1 MSGQPNTRL
10 ADLFGLAGWSKGELA
25 RLVNRQA
32 AAMGHPQLS
41 TDTSR
46 VRRWIDMG
54 EIPRDPVPR
63 VLAALFTERLGRVV
77 TIEDLGLVRH
87 GRVGKRQRR
96 RECGTSRRRA
106 VGARTDGRGPH
117 RIHGNGPHAQPT
129 RLGGRGRRARRRLR
143 TQQRHARLAAHRSGP
158 RCRRPRLDDPLHA
171 DPAGFDRYEAA
182 PIGSQEIEELERSVE
197 VFRAWDAA
205 RGGGLQRKAVVGQ
218 LNEVGGMLAY
228 RHPDHLQRRLWGVA
242 ANLAVLAGW
251 MSHDVGLEPTA
262 QKYFV
267 IAAHA
272 AREGGDRPRAGEA
285 LSRAAR
291 QMVHLGRPDDALDL
305 MKLAKSGSG
314 EEMLPRTRAMLYT
327 IEAWAQASMGKGQ
340 AMRRTLGMAEDL
352 FVSDKGDVPP
362 PSWMQMFDE
371 ADLHGM
377 QALAFRTLA
386 DHEPAAAAAAQ
397 RHAKEA
403 LDLRAKGRDRSQ
415 IFDYISLASACF
427 IADDPEQADRYARL
441 ALVSMGSNSSHRT
454 WDRLREMYRLT
465 GAVLGLP
472 EDPGPARG
480 DQAGAAQGA
489 GKGGGGKRA
498 RREVR
503 RRSSVVLGSC
513 LELLGSYVDP
523 CDQQAGVVLAL
534 GHAELLDDR
543 PHAVLCGARLGEAG
557 REGQQPVRSPRP
569 CARRGPG
576 RRCAATARR
585 LAGVAL
591 RPARTWRRRSPRGSR
606 RPVAS
611 ARAPSR
617 RGTAAGRGVLP
628 APRPGCASRGG
639 SGSRPRCPGPV
650 GRWCPVTG

>member
-1 MSGQPNTRL
+1 MTGEPNTRL
-10 ADLFGLAGWSKGELA
+10 ADLFGLTGWSKGELA

-32 AAMGHPQLS
+32 AAMGHPQLA

-87 GRVGKRQRR
+87 GRTGKRRDVSGAKDPDSLPWAPERTAAVLTEFTGMDLMLNRR
-96 RECGTSRRRA
+96 GL
-106 VGARTDGRGPH
+106 VGAG
-117 RIHGNGPHAQPT
+117 A
-129 RLGGRGRRARRRLR
+129 A
-143 TQQRHARLAAHRSGP
+143 LAAGSALSHAMHDW
-158 RCRRPRLDDPLHA
+158 LHTDPAFTSDSATRNSLHA

-182 PIGSQEIEELERSVE
+182 PIGSQEIDALERSVE

-314 EEMLPRTRAMLYT
+314 DETLPRTHAMLRT
-327 IEAWAQASMGKGQ
+327 IEAWAQASMGRGQ
-340 AMRRTLGMAEDL
+340 AMRRTLGEAEEL

-362 PSWMQMFDE
+362 PSWMQMFDD
-371 ADLHGM
+371 ADMHGM
-377 QALAFRTLA
+377 QALAYRTLA
-386 DHEPAAAAAAQ
+386 EHEPAAARTAQ
-397 RHAKEA
+397 RHAKQA
-403 LDLRAKGRDRSQ
+403 LELREGGRQRSK

-441 ALVSMGSNSSHRT
+441 ALVSMGETSSHRT

-465 GAVLGLP
+465 GQYAGYAKIQDLREEIQLALP
-472 EDPGPARG
+472 NSPS
-480 DQAGAAQGA
+480 
-489 GKGGGGKRA
+489 KRA
-498 RREVR
+498 R
-503 RRSSVVLGSC
+503 
-513 LELLGSYVDP
+513 
-523 CDQQAGVVLAL
+523 
-534 GHAELLDDR
+534 
-543 PHAVLCGARLGEAG
+543 
-557 REGQQPVRSPRP
+557 
-569 CARRGPG
+569 
-576 RRCAATARR
+576 
-585 LAGVAL
+585 
-591 RPARTWRRRSPRGSR
+591 
-606 RPVAS
+606 S
-611 ARAPSR
+611 ARS
-617 RGTAAGRGVLP
+617 VE
-628 APRPGCASRGG
+628 
-639 SGSRPRCPGPV
+639 V
-650 GRWCPVTG
+650 

>member
-1 MSGQPNTRL
+1 MNGQPNTRL
-10 ADLFGLAGWSKGELA
+10 SDLFGLAGWSKGELA

-32 AAMGHPQLS
+32 AAMGHPQLA

-87 GRVGKRQRR
+87 GRVGKRQGDGNAEHPDGVPWAPDRTAAVLTEFTGMDLMLNRR
-96 RECGTSRRRA
+96 GL
-106 VGARTDGRGPH
+106 VGAG
-117 RIHGNGPHAQPT
+117 A
-129 RLGGRGRRARRRLR
+129 A
-143 TQQRHARLAAHRSGP
+143 LAAGSALNSAMHDWLNTDP
-158 RCRRPRLDDPLHA
+158 ALVADAPDLDNPLQVE
-171 DPAGFDRYEAA
+171 PAGFDRYEAA

-291 QMVHLGRPDDALDL
+291 QMVHLGRPDDAMDL

-314 EEMLPRTRAMLYT
+314 DEVLPRTRAMLYT

-340 AMRRTLGMAEDL
+340 AMRRTLGEAEDL
-352 FVSDKGDVPP
+352 FVSGRSDVPP

-377 QALAFRTLA
+377 QALAYRTLA
-386 DHEPAAAAAAQ
+386 EHEPAAAATAQ

-403 LDLRAKGRDRSQ
+403 LELRGSGRERSE
-415 IFDYISLASACF
+415 IFDHLSLASACF

-441 ALVSMGSNSSHRT
+441 ALTSMGSNSSHRT

-465 GAVLGLP
+465 GQYSSYPKIHDLREEIKVALPKPAVR
-472 EDPGPARG
+472 A
-480 DQAGAAQGA
+480 
-489 GKGGGGKRA
+489 KGGGNN
-498 RREVR
+498 
-503 RRSSVVLGSC
+503 
-513 LELLGSYVDP
+513 
-523 CDQQAGVVLAL
+523 
-534 GHAELLDDR
+534 
-543 PHAVLCGARLGEAG
+543 
-557 REGQQPVRSPRP
+557 
-569 CARRGPG
+569 
-576 RRCAATARR
+576 
-585 LAGVAL
+585 
-591 RPARTWRRRSPRGSR
+591 
-606 RPVAS
+606 AS
-611 ARAPSR
+611 A
-617 RGTAAGRGVLP
+617 
-628 APRPGCASRGG
+628 
-639 SGSRPRCPGPV
+639 
-650 GRWCPVTG
+650 

>member
-1 MSGQPNTRL
+1 MTGEPNTRL
-10 ADLFGLAGWSKGELA
+10 SDLFGLAGWSKGELA

-32 AAMGHPQLS
+32 AAMGHPQLA

-46 VRRWIDMG
+46 VRRWIDTG
-54 EIPRDPVPR
+54 EIPRDPVPE

-77 TIEDLGLVRH
+77 TIEDLGFV
-87 GRVGKRQRR
+87 RQRR
-96 RECGTSRRRA
+96 TGKRRDVSSTHNPDGLPWAPERTA
-106 VGARTDGRGPH
+106 AVLTEFTGMDLMLNRRGLVGAG
-117 RIHGNGPHAQPT
+117 A
-129 RLGGRGRRARRRLR
+129 A
-143 TQQRHARLAAHRSGP
+143 LAAGSALSSAMHDWLHTDPALADDAP
-158 RCRRPRLDDPLHA
+158 RFNDPLHA

-182 PIGSQEIEELERSVE
+182 PIGSQEIEALERSVE

-228 RHPDHLQRRLWGVA
+228 HHPDHLQRRLWGVA

-314 EEMLPRTRAMLYT
+314 EETLPRTHAMLRT
-327 IEAWAQASMGKGQ
+327 IEAWAQASMGRGQ
-340 AMRRTLGMAEDL
+340 AMRRTLGEAEEL

-362 PSWMQMFDE
+362 PSWMQLFDE

-377 QALAFRTLA
+377 QALAYRTLA
-386 DHEPAAAAAAQ
+386 EHEPAAANTAQ
-397 RHAKEA
+397 RHARQA
-403 LDLRAKGRDRSQ
+403 LELREGGRQRSK

-441 ALVSMGSNSSHRT
+441 ALVSMGETSSLRT

-465 GAVLGLP
+465 GHY
-472 EDPGPARG
+472 
-480 DQAGAAQGA
+480 AGYAKIQDL
-489 GKGGGGKRA
+489 
-498 RREVR
+498 RE
-503 RRSSVVLGSC
+503 
-513 LELLGSYVDP
+513 EI
-523 CDQQAGVVLAL
+523 QLAL
-534 GHAELLDDR
+534 PD
-543 PHAVLCGARLGEAG
+543 
-557 REGQQPVRSPRP
+557 S
-569 CARRGPG
+569 
-576 RRCAATARR
+576 
-585 LAGVAL
+585 
-591 RPARTWRRRSPRGSR
+591 
-606 RPVAS
+606 AS
-611 ARAPSR
+611 SPSR
-617 RGTAAGRGVLP
+617 RTRSAEI
-628 APRPGCASRGG
+628 
-639 SGSRPRCPGPV
+639 
-650 GRWCPVTG
+650 

>member
-1 MSGQPNTRL
+1 MSREPNTRL
-10 ADLFGLAGWSKGELA
+10 CDLFGLAGWSKGELA

-32 AAMGHPQLS
+32 AAMGHPQLA

-46 VRRWIDMG
+46 VRRWIDLG
-54 EIPRDPVPR
+54 ETPRDPVPK

-77 TIEDLGLVRH
+77 TIEDLGFARS
-87 GRVGKRQRR
+87 GRAGRR
-96 RECGTSRRRA
+96 RDVKGAENPDGLPWAPDRTAAVLTEFTGMDLMLNRRGL
-106 VGARTDGRGPH
+106 VGAG
-117 RIHGNGPHAQPT
+117 A
-129 RLGGRGRRARRRLR
+129 A
-143 TQQRHARLAAHRSGP
+143 LAAGSALSSAMHDW
-158 RCRRPRLDDPLHA
+158 LKTDPAISQDAARTSDVLHA
-171 DPAGFDRYEAA
+171 DPAGYDRYEAA
-182 PIGSQEIEELERSVE
+182 PIGSQEIEALERSVE
-197 VFRAWDAA
+197 VFRAWIAA

-314 EEMLPRTRAMLYT
+314 EQTLPRTRAMLHT
-327 IEAWAQASMGKGQ
+327 IEAWAQASMGQGQ
-340 AMRRTLGMAEDL
+340 AMRRTLGEAEEL

-377 QALAFRTLA
+377 QALAYRTLA
-386 DHEPAAAAAAQ
+386 DHEPSAAAVAQ
-397 RHAKEA
+397 NHAKQA
-403 LDLRAKGRDRSQ
+403 LQLREGGRQRSK

-441 ALVSMGSNSSHRT
+441 ALVSMGETSSHRT

-465 GAVLGLP
+465 GQYAGYAKI
-472 EDPGPARG
+472 EDLREEIEIAMPGSLSAKPKL
-480 DQAGAAQGA
+480 
-489 GKGGGGKRA
+489 KGI
-498 RREVR
+498 
-503 RRSSVVLGSC
+503 
-513 LELLGSYVDP
+513 
-523 CDQQAGVVLAL
+523 
-534 GHAELLDDR
+534 
-543 PHAVLCGARLGEAG
+543 
-557 REGQQPVRSPRP
+557 
-569 CARRGPG
+569 
-576 RRCAATARR
+576 
-585 LAGVAL
+585 
-591 RPARTWRRRSPRGSR
+591 
-606 RPVAS
+606 
-611 ARAPSR
+611 
-617 RGTAAGRGVLP
+617 
-628 APRPGCASRGG
+628 
-639 SGSRPRCPGPV
+639 
-650 GRWCPVTG
+650 

>member
-1 MSGQPNTRL
+1 VTGEPNTRL
-10 ADLFGLAGWSKGELA
+10 CDLFGLAGWSKGELA

-32 AAMGHPQLS
+32 AAMGHPQLA

-54 EIPRDPVPR
+54 ETPRDPVPR

-77 TIEDLGLVRH
+77 TIEDLGFVRI
-87 GRVGKRQRR
+87 GRAGKRRDVQGADNPDGLPWAPERTAAVLTEFTGMDLMLNRR
-96 RECGTSRRRA
+96 GL
-106 VGARTDGRGPH
+106 VGAG
-117 RIHGNGPHAQPT
+117 A
-129 RLGGRGRRARRRLR
+129 A
-143 TQQRHARLAAHRSGP
+143 LAAGSALSSAMHDWLHTDPALAHDAP
-158 RCRRPRLDDPLHA
+158 RFENPLHA

-272 AREGGDRPRAGEA
+272 AREAGDRPRAGEA

-305 MKLAKSGSG
+305 MKLAQSGSG
-314 EEMLPRTRAMLYT
+314 DEVLPRTKAMLHT

-340 AMRRTLGMAEDL
+340 AMRRTLGEAEDL
-352 FVSDKGDVPP
+352 FASDKGDVPP
-362 PSWMQMFDE
+362 PSWMQLFDE
-371 ADLHGM
+371 ADMHGM
-377 QALAFRTLA
+377 QALAYRTLA
-386 DHEPAAAAAAQ
+386 EHEPGAAAVAQ

-403 LDLRAKGRDRSQ
+403 LQLREKGRDRSK
-415 IFDYISLASACF
+415 IFDHLSLASACF

-441 ALVSMGSNSSHRT
+441 ALTSMGSNSSHRT

-465 GAVLGLP
+465 
-472 EDPGPARG
+472 
-480 DQAGAAQGA
+480 AQYSSYP
-489 GKGGGGKRA
+489 KIHDL
-498 RREVR
+498 RE
-503 RRSSVVLGSC
+503 
-513 LELLGSYVDP
+513 EIK
-523 CDQQAGVVLAL
+523 LAL
-534 GHAELLDDR
+534 PKGLNT
-543 PHAVLCGARLGEAG
+543 
-557 REGQQPVRSPRP
+557 
-569 CARRGPG
+569 RG
-576 RRCAATARR
+576 
-585 LAGVAL
+585 
-591 RPARTWRRRSPRGSR
+591 GS
-606 RPVAS
+606 S
-611 ARAPSR
+611 ARA
-617 RGTAAGRGVLP
+617 
-628 APRPGCASRGG
+628 
-639 SGSRPRCPGPV
+639 
-650 GRWCPVTG
+650 

>member
-1 MSGQPNTRL
+1 MSGEPNTRL
-10 ADLFGLAGWSKGELA
+10 SDLFGLAGWSKGELA

-32 AAMGHPQLS
+32 AAMGHPQLA

-54 EIPRDPVPR
+54 ESPRDPVPK

-77 TIEDLGLVRH
+77 TIEDLGFARNGRAAKRRDVQGTDNPDGLPWAPDRTAAVLTEFTGMDLMLNRRGLVGAGAALAAGSALSSAMH
-87 GRVGKRQRR
+87 DWLKTDP
-96 RECGTSRRRA
+96 GTSQHPSFTA
-106 VGARTDGRGPH
+106 
-117 RIHGNGPHAQPT
+117 
-129 RLGGRGRRARRRLR
+129 
-143 TQQRHARLAAHRSGP
+143 
-158 RCRRPRLDDPLHA
+158 DPLHA
-171 DPAGFDRYEAA
+171 DPAGYDRYEAA
-182 PIGSQEIEELERSVE
+182 PIGSQEIEALERSVE

-314 EEMLPRTRAMLYT
+314 EQTLPRTQAMLHT
-327 IEAWAQASMGKGQ
+327 IEAWAQASMGQGQ
-340 AMRRTLGMAEDL
+340 AMRRTLGEAEEL

-371 ADLHGM
+371 ADMHGM
-377 QALAFRTLA
+377 QALAYRTLA
-386 DHEPAAAAAAQ
+386 DHDPSVAGIAQ
-397 RHAKEA
+397 RHAKQA
-403 LDLRAKGRDRSQ
+403 LELREGGRQRSK

-441 ALVSMGSNSSHRT
+441 ALVSMGETSSHRT

-465 GAVLGLP
+465 GQYAGYAKIEDLREEIQVALP
-472 EDPGPARG
+472 ADPST
-480 DQAGAAQGA
+480 
-489 GKGGGGKRA
+489 K
-498 RREVR
+498 
-503 RRSSVVLGSC
+503 RRST
-513 LELLGSYVDP
+513 
-523 CDQQAGVVLAL
+523 
-534 GHAELLDDR
+534 R
-543 PHAVLCGARLGEAG
+543 I
-557 REGQQPVRSPRP
+557 
-569 CARRGPG
+569 
-576 RRCAATARR
+576 
-585 LAGVAL
+585 
-591 RPARTWRRRSPRGSR
+591 
-606 RPVAS
+606 
-611 ARAPSR
+611 
-617 RGTAAGRGVLP
+617 
-628 APRPGCASRGG
+628 
-639 SGSRPRCPGPV
+639 
-650 GRWCPVTG
+650 

>member
-1 MSGQPNTRL
+1 MNGQPNTRL
-10 ADLFGLAGWSKGELA
+10 NDLFGLAGWSKGELA

-32 AAMGHPQLS
+32 AAMGHAQLA

-87 GRVGKRQRR
+87 GRVGKRQGGGPEERGPDGVPWAPERTAAVLTEFTGMDLMLNRR
-96 RECGTSRRRA
+96 GL
-106 VGARTDGRGPH
+106 VGAG
-117 RIHGNGPHAQPT
+117 A
-129 RLGGRGRRARRRLR
+129 A
-143 TQQRHARLAAHRSGP
+143 LAAGSALSSAMHDWLHTDPALVADAP
-158 RCRRPRLDDPLHA
+158 RTDDPLSSPAHA
-171 DPAGFDRYEAA
+171 DAAGFDRYEAA

-197 VFRAWDAA
+197 VFRAWDAS

-218 LNEVGGMLAY
+218 LNEVGGMLSY

-291 QMVHLGRPDDALDL
+291 QKIHLGAADEALDL

-314 EEMLPRTRAMLYT
+314 DQVLPRTKAMLYT
-327 IEAWAQASMGKGQ
+327 IEAWAQASLGKGQ
-340 AMRRTLGMAEDL
+340 AMRRTLGQAEEL

-362 PSWMQMFDE
+362 PTWMQMFDE

-377 QALAFRTLA
+377 QALAYRTLA
-386 DHEPAAAAAAQ
+386 EHDPSAAVIAQ
-397 RHAKEA
+397 RHAHEA
-403 LDLRAKGRDRSQ
+403 LALRAGGRDRSK
-415 IFDYISLASACF
+415 IFDHLSMASACF

-441 ALVSMGSNSSHRT
+441 ALNSMGSNSSHRT

-465 GAVLGLP
+465 GHYADYPKIDDLRQEIKLALP
-472 EDPGPARG
+472 RSS
-480 DQAGAAQGA
+480 
-489 GKGGGGKRA
+489 GKRI
-498 RREVR
+498 
-503 RRSSVVLGSC
+503 
-513 LELLGSYVDP
+513 
-523 CDQQAGVVLAL
+523 QA
-534 GHAELLDDR
+534 
-543 PHAVLCGARLGEAG
+543 
-557 REGQQPVRSPRP
+557 
-569 CARRGPG
+569 
-576 RRCAATARR
+576 
-585 LAGVAL
+585 
-591 RPARTWRRRSPRGSR
+591 
-606 RPVAS
+606 
-611 ARAPSR
+611 
-617 RGTAAGRGVLP
+617 
-628 APRPGCASRGG
+628 
-639 SGSRPRCPGPV
+639 
-650 GRWCPVTG
+650 

>member
-1 MSGQPNTRL
+1 MDREPNTRL

-32 AAMGHPQLS
+32 AAMGHPQLA

-46 VRRWIDMG
+46 VRRWIDTG
-54 EIPRDPVPR
+54 ETPRDPVPK

-77 TIEDLGLVRH
+77 TIEDLGFDRS
-87 GRVGKRQRR
+87 GRAGRKQATDGLPWPPERTAAVLTEFTGMDLMLNRR
-96 RECGTSRRRA
+96 GL
-106 VGARTDGRGPH
+106 VGAG
-117 RIHGNGPHAQPT
+117 A
-129 RLGGRGRRARRRLR
+129 A
-143 TQQRHARLAAHRSGP
+143 LAAGSALSSAMHDWLHTDPALAADAP
-158 RCRRPRLDDPLHA
+158 RFDDPFA
-171 DPAGFDRYEAA
+171 DHTIDQIGFDRYEAA
-182 PIGSQEIEELERSVE
+182 PVGSQEIDALERSVE

-314 EEMLPRTRAMLYT
+314 GETLPRTRAMLYT
-327 IEAWAQASMGKGQ
+327 IEAWAQAAKGQGQ
-340 AMRRTLGMAEDL
+340 AMRRTLGEAEEL
-352 FVSDKGDVPP
+352 FVSDRGDVPP

-386 DHEPAAAAAAQ
+386 EHDPKAARIAQ
-397 RHAKEA
+397 VHAKQA
-403 LDLRAKGRDRSQ
+403 LRLRDAGRQRST
-415 IFDYISLASACF
+415 IFDYLSMASACF
-427 IADDPEQADRYARL
+427 IGNDPEQADRYARL
-441 ALVSMGSNSSHRT
+441 ALVSIKENSSHRT

-465 GAVLGLP
+465 NQYSDYAKIQDLREEIQRVMPRAKGQGLGPGL
-472 EDPGPARG
+472 GPA
-480 DQAGAAQGA
+480 
-489 GKGGGGKRA
+489 GK
-498 RREVR
+498 
-503 RRSSVVLGSC
+503 S
-513 LELLGSYVDP
+513 
-523 CDQQAGVVLAL
+523 
-534 GHAELLDDR
+534 
-543 PHAVLCGARLGEAG
+543 
-557 REGQQPVRSPRP
+557 
-569 CARRGPG
+569 
-576 RRCAATARR
+576 
-585 LAGVAL
+585 L
-591 RPARTWRRRSPRGSR
+591 R
-606 RPVAS
+606 V
-611 ARAPSR
+611 
-617 RGTAAGRGVLP
+617 
-628 APRPGCASRGG
+628 
-639 SGSRPRCPGPV
+639 
-650 GRWCPVTG
+650 